1 MEVVVLD
8 AGGDDGVPG
17 NDVAEWHGVEECFG
31 VLEKAVLPVGGE
43 HGVPRDDVFYG
54 HFVEQFARG
63 VGFPGA

>member
-43 HGVPRDDVFYG
+43 HGVPRDDVFCC
-54 HFVEQFARG
+54 HFVEQFACG
-63 VGFPGA
+63 VDFPGA

>member
-31 VLEKAVLPVGGE
+31 DFGE
-43 HGVPRDDVFYG
+43 LLCLHYFS
-54 HFVEQFARG
+54 A
-63 VGFPGA
+63 